1 MNNNMTELEKT
12 INYNF
17 RNKSYLKTALTHS
30 SYANENKIS
39 SYNERYEFLGDS
51 VLGIVVSDYLFRNHP
66 DLPEGKLTKM
76 RARIVCE
83 TSLSETS
90 REINLGK
97 YLYLGKGEELTG
109 GRKRTSIL
117 ADALEALIA
126 AIYLDDGFEQARYFI
141 LCRMKSIIDE
151 AVNGKLFIDYKTH
164 LQELIQKRSS
174 GRLNY
179 KIYKEEGPDHAKI
192 FFSRVTVNGTEIGKG
207 NGRNKKEAEQ
217 EAAQMALEDLLKKNK
232 TTTSRSEKNE

>member
-1 MNNNMTELEKT
+1 MEKNMMELEKT

-17 RNKSYLKTALTHS
+17 EDRTFLKTALTHS

-39 SYNERYEFLGDS
+39 CYNERYEFLGDS
-51 VLGIVVSDYLFRNHP
+51 VLGIVVSDHLFRNHP

-83 TSLSETS
+83 TSLSKTS
-90 REINLGK
+90 KEISLGD
-97 YLYLGKGEELTG
+97 YLFLGKGEELTG
-109 GRKRTSIL
+109 GRVRTSIL
-117 ADALEALIA
+117 ADAFEALIA
-126 AIYLDDGFEQARYFI
+126 AIYLDGGFEQARYFI

-179 KIYKEEGPDHAKI
+179 QIYNEEGPDHAKI
-192 FFSRVTVNGTEIGKG
+192 FFSRVTVNGAEIGIGK
-207 NGRNKKEAEQ
+207 GRNKKEAEQ
-217 EAAQMALEDLLKKNK
+217 EAAQMALDNLLKKQTK
-232 TTTSRSEKNE
+232 QQ